1 MRLVKPRQ
9 NCPLIGTH
17 VNCPMWL
24 NKGSICAIVNLST
37 MWPSQFTHLRV
48 FCLTFIWHIT
58 DWLVEYL
65 AGLTISEIINMIFKD
80 LYNVM
85 STCFFIT
92 LSHSTSHLLGP
103 SVKPYWNT
111 YCPLNAQFYFPWFL
125 KILFQQL
132 HYECPVTLHL
142 LSSLSL
148 FKIQLKYPASFG
160 IFFHQLLYLV
170 WLKFVTVH

>member
-1 MRLVKPRQ
+1 M
-9 NCPLIGTH
+9 
-17 VNCPMWL
+17 
-24 NKGSICAIVNLST
+24 VNLSA
-37 MWPSQFTHLRV
+37 MWPSQFTHLRI

-85 STCFFIT
+85 STCFLIT
-92 LSHSTSHLLGP
+92 LSHFTSHLLGP
-103 SVKPYWNT
+103 FVKQCWNT

-132 HYECPVTLHL
+132 HYECPATLHL
-142 LSSLSL
+142 LSSFHYSRSSSNM
-148 FKIQLKYPASFG
+148 ASFG